1 MAKTYNAATSTLT
14 GDRLNLYAETN
25 MADKEVGVIDFST
38 VDPVA
43 FATSCSIEVSADTID
58 TSNKMGGNWKNTLV
72 GQLGWTVSC
81 DALYSYDDTN
91 HLSFKQLMDAYVNR
105 TPVGIAI
112 GIPAKTEVEFAQAQ
126 ANGFMLDSTDTV
138 VVKGKAYIT
147 SLSLNAGTG
156 GEVASYSVSLT
167 GDGKLYVGTTAAAEN
182 A

>member
-1 MAKTYNAATSTLT
+1 MLFVEKNVSGDSTGEATATTL
-14 GDRLNLYAETN
+14 YP
-25 MADKEVGVIDFST
+25 I
-38 VDPVA
+38 A
-43 FATSCSIEVSADTID
+43 FGTSCSVEISADTID

-112 GIPAKTEVEFAQAQ
+112 GIPAKTEEEFVQAQ

-167 GDGKLYVGTTAAAEN
+167 GDGKLYVGTTAAAEK